1 MNKSN
6 NANTNAKMSNFKRVY
21 TLRIKQELKNL
32 GFEPVLEADNVNKP
46 GFKTWLYEATPAF
59 LEAFEEIA
67 NKGRE

>member
-21 TLRIKQELKNL
+21 TLRIKQELKKL
-32 GFEPVLEADNVNKP
+32 GFEPVLETENVNRP
-46 GFKTWLYEATPAF
+46 GFMTWLYEATPAF
-59 LEAFEEIA
+59 LAAFEEIA